1 MEITSLGFRTDL
13 SLLEQSGSQF
23 RDTGEYVVVRTPQ
36 NPGFWWGN
44 FLLYRTPFAPD
55 DTKLR
60 TDDFRREFPDAKH
73 VAFGID
79 STDGDVGAADELAA
93 AGFEVEHNVVMTA
106 DRVVAPPRPNE
117 QATYRFL
124 SGDDDWEQLYEQ
136 NLACS
141 DLPVD
146 DDYKAFTRRK
156 LVAQRGFVDS
166 GLGKWFGAFDGNRLQ
181 SSLGLVFD
189 GTGLAR
195 FQNVQTSP
203 EDRGRGL
210 AGTLVH
216 YASTYGL
223 TRARKLVMVADP
235 DYLAIRVYR
244 SVGFTDT
251 ETQLQIIRPPA

>member
-13 SLLEQSGSQF
+13 LLLELGGSEF
-23 RDTGEYVVVRTPQ
+23 RDNGEYVVVRTPQ

-60 TDDFRREFPDAKH
+60 LEDFRREFPDAKH

-79 STDGDVGAADELAA
+79 STDGDAGAVDELTA
-93 AGFEVEHNVVMTA
+93 AGFEVEPNVVMTA
-106 DRVVAPPRPNE
+106 ERVVPPPHPNE

-124 SGDDDWEQLYEQ
+124 SSDDDWEQVYHQ
-136 NLACS
+136 SLACAEMT
-141 DLPVD
+141 VD
-146 DDYKAFTRRK
+146 DDYREFTRRK
-156 LVAQRGFVDS
+156 LVAKRAVVDA
-166 GLGKWFGAFDGNRLQ
+166 GNGKWFGAFDGDRLQ
-181 SSLGLVFD
+181 SSLGLIFD
-189 GTGLAR
+189 GSGLGR

-216 YASTYGL
+216 HASTYGL
-223 TRARKLVMVADP
+223 TQARKLVMVADP
-235 DYLAIRVYR
+235 EYLAIRIYR
-244 SVGFTDT
+244 SLGFADT
-251 ETQLQIIRPPA
+251 ETQLQIARPPA